1 MWVEVVRGDFVSF
14 LTWLIEEML
23 WIDELD
29 FDVLLERMPLH
40 AM

>member
-29 FDVLLERMPLH
+29 FDVLLGRMPLH